1 MVVVFVEEE
10 ESKSNFVFWL
20 WNVSYN
26 TKMSVEY
33 LLLVALVQEV
43 CKIPCKPCSNHSI
56 IRLFERGWG
65 QAYLGFSSEEGGRHT
80 WVTTCTKT
88 NFSTKK
94 IVTPIIKQ

>member
-43 CKIPCKPCSNHSI
+43 CKIPVNPVQI
-56 IRLFERGWG
+56 IQSFD
-65 QAYLGFSSEEGGRHT
+65 FSSEDGGRHT
-80 WVTTCTKT
+80 WVFRARKGAGILGLPRARKLILVL
-88 NFSTKK
+88 KK
-94 IVTPIIKQ
+94 